1 MGEALSGSSSERRPE
16 QARAY
21 KEGQVNIRCCAV
33 ALLLALSGSAFAA
46 DTIVLIPN
54 PIGIWLIT
62 FGIAFL
68 IAEAALPNYGVI
80 GLGGIV
86 MFVIGAV
93 ILSNTEVPVP
103 LMIGLG
109 LISALLLIFLVIHA
123 LKTRPR
129 QTVSGDAGLVGSVT
143 PVMSLAGNAYNGWV
157 HLQGEKWQVLSA
169 TPLQPGQRVRVV
181 ARKGLLLEVAAA
193 DAAPGGE

>member
-1 MGEALSGSSSERRPE
+1 
-16 QARAY
+16 
-21 KEGQVNIRCCAV
+21 VNTRCCAL
-33 ALLLALSGSAFAA
+33 ALLLALSGSALGADTGLPAA
-46 DTIVLIPN
+46 DPV
-54 PIGIWLIT
+54 GIWLIT

-93 ILSNTEVPVP
+93 ILTNAEMPIP

-109 LISALLLIFLVIHA
+109 LLSALLLIFLLIRA

-129 QTVSGDAGLVGSVT
+129 QTVSGDAGLLGSVT
-143 PVMSLAGNAYNGWV
+143 PVLSLQAGDAFHGWV
-157 HLQGEKWQVLSA
+157 HLQGERWQVSSA
-169 TPLQPGQRVRVV
+169 RPLQIGQRVRVV
-181 ARKGLLLEVAAA
+181 ARKGLTLEVAAT
-193 DAAPGGE
+193 DALAAGE

>member
-1 MGEALSGSSSERRPE
+1 M
-16 QARAY
+16 
-21 KEGQVNIRCCAV
+21 NTRCCAV

-93 ILSNTEVPVP
+93 ILSNTELPVP

-129 QTVSGDAGLVGSVT
+129 ETVSGDAGLVGSEA
-143 PVMSLAGNAYNGWV
+143 PVMSLQPGNACNGWV
-157 HLQGEKWQVLSA
+157 HLQGEQWQVLSA
-169 TPLQPGQRVRVV
+169 TPLKTGQRVRVV
-181 ARKGLLLEVAAA
+181 ARKGLLLQVAAA